1 MSWNSALDHALEYWD
16 DVIIDVSAICIKDQA
31 KSNKTLHDLDPKAL
45 FPEPRS
51 LDSSELSDSESE
63 NTLPIWT
70 NEEDTTLLEEV
81 EKTNHEWEAV
91 AKSFPNSSV
100 KLVKRRWEKLN
111 KNKTKHEWTEEED
124 KMIVSL
130 YKIHGGNW
138 KKIATYF
145 NGISSSNIK
154 NRFYGCIKRKLENTN
169 KLQDEAEKPKADEV
183 KKDKKEEAEK
193 PLNELTPEEKRLRL
207 QDLYSKMMELEGYI
221 KNAKNQ
227 IQEFVSKISTPTSK

>member
-1 MSWNSALDHALEYWD
+1 MAWNLALDHALEYWD
-16 DVIIDVSAICIKDQA
+16 DVILDVSAICIRDQP
-31 KSNKTLHDLDPKAL
+31 KNSKTLHDLDPKAL

-81 EKTNHEWEAV
+81 EKTNYEWETV
-91 AKSFPNSSV
+91 AKSFPNSSA

-111 KNKTKHEWTEEED
+111 KNKNKHEWTEEED
-124 KMIVSL
+124 KMIINL
-130 YKIHGGNW
+130 YKTHGGNW
-138 KKIATYF
+138 KKIATFF

-169 KLQDEAEKPKADEV
+169 KLEDEREQPKADEV
-183 KKDKKEEAEK
+183 KDKKEDAEK
-193 PLNELTPEEKRLRL
+193 PLNELTPEEKRLKL
-207 QDLYSKMMELEGYI
+207 QNLYSKMMELEGYI
-221 KNAKNQ
+221 KKAKNQ
-227 IQEFVSKISTPTSK
+227 IQELVSKISTPTSK